1 MFEIAGKVVIFV
13 SGALEITSHV
23 PPLRTIWNDELNIQF
38 YRYHKFYL
46 WKFFIFCLMIQVVTD
61 DIVTAMPV
69 SITEVGSSWDCLCSL
84 TDSRPVGNF
93 VEM

>member
-1 MFEIAGKVVIFV
+1 
-13 SGALEITSHV
+13 
-23 PPLRTIWNDELNIQF
+23 
-38 YRYHKFYL
+38 
-46 WKFFIFCLMIQVVTD
+46 MIQVVTD